1 MFDPTLLRTFLAV
14 AGTRSFT
21 QAAQRLG
28 VRQSTV
34 SQHVR
39 KLEAAAGQQ
48 LFLRDTHSVELT
60 ADGEAMVGFAHGILR
75 AHERAAN
82 YFARSDLRGRV
93 RFGTSEDFVLS
104 RLPEILR
111 EFRRSHPLISVEL
124 TVGLS
129 GTLHEQLRD
138 GELDLVFGKRRP
150 GQTHGQLV
158 WREPLVWIAAED
170 FSLDPAQ
177 PIPLILY
184 PPPSIS
190 RVQALDALQRHGQ
203 SWRITC
209 TSASL
214 SGLRAAALAGLG
226 ITAHAR
232 SLIPPGLAPLRP
244 RRGLPELGEVEFV
257 LLGDASRGP
266 AGALA
271 AAIRGGAERLHQP
284 MT

>member
-1 MFDPTLLRTFLAV
+1 MFPPSLLRTFLVV
-14 AGTRSFT
+14 AQTRSFT
-21 QAAQRLG
+21 QAAQRLD
-28 VRQSTV
+28 VRQSTA

-39 KLEAAAGQQ
+39 KLEQLAGRR
-48 LFLRDTHSVELT
+48 LFDRTTHAVALT
-60 ADGEAMVGFAHGILR
+60 ADGEAMVGFARSIL
-75 AHERAAN
+75 AANDRAAS
-82 YFARSDLRGRV
+82 YFAGSELRGRL
-93 RFGTSEDFVLS
+93 RFGASEDFVLS

-232 SLIPPGLAPLRP
+232 SLVPPGLAPLRP
-244 RRGLPELGEVEFV
+244 RRQLPE
-257 LLGDASRGP
+257 
-266 AGALA
+266 
-271 AAIRGGAERLHQP
+271 
-284 MT
+284 